1 MFKNVLNF
9 ILELFFASKEEYDI
23 KSPKFNPRKI
33 IVITI
38 FFCSLTINVLLMGM
52 VGRVGKSMIEIEEQC
67 GVVLKNQ
74 RKASS
79 DVTRL
84 DEKRTKENVKD

>member
-1 MFKNVLNF
+1 MFKNALNF

-38 FFCSLTINVLLMGM
+38 FFCSITINVLLMGM
-52 VGRVGKSMIEIEEQC
+52 VGRVGKSMIELEEQC

-74 RKASS
+74 RRASS
-79 DVTRL
+79 DVSHPN
-84 DEKRTKENVKD
+84 EKRIKENGKD